1 MLKVKKNNV
10 KQTKKTNQ
18 LFSLGFI
25 LVLTLLCTLWVE
37 VKAPPLIRLH
47 ILANSD
53 TREDQDLKYRVRDEI
68 IRSMQEEFQGSQ
80 GLDESRAIILN
91 RLEHLENVAAAS
103 LAREGYDYPVRAV
116 YGHFHFPVKSYG
128 LFTLPEGTYE
138 AVRIIIGEGKGANW
152 WCILFPPLCVVDGG
166 QNIRLQ
172 EELAQQINRKEL
184 EYKTVRIKPAL
195 KIAELWQ
202 KAFGE

>member
-1 MLKVKKNNV
+1 MKKN
-10 KQTKKTNQ
+10 KEYQMKKRNP
-18 LFSLGFI
+18 LFSLVFI
-25 LVLTLLCTLWVE
+25 LMLIFLCTFWVE
-37 VKAPPLIRLH
+37 VKAPPFIRLH

-53 TREDQDLKYRVRDEI
+53 SQEDQHLKYRVRDEI
-68 IRSMQEEFQGSQ
+68 IRSMQEEFRGSQ

-91 RLEHLENVAAAS
+91 RLAHMENVAAAS
-103 LAREGYDYPVRAV
+103 LAREGYAYPVRAV

-128 LFTLPEGTYE
+128 FFTLPEGTYE

-172 EELAQQINRKEL
+172 EELAQQINREEL